1 MTIHI
6 PAPQTKDQLIQ
17 ALEYILTAVR
27 QDDSIE
33 GFINYARPAEQDPPC
48 DFMVQAV
55 FRIGNRM
62 GQGSTIMVGQTVPAS
77 TSTGPGEVLK

>member
-6 PAPQTKDQLIQ
+6 PAPQTKDQLIE
-17 ALEYILTAVR
+17 ALEYILAAVR
-27 QDDSIE
+27 HDDSIE
-33 GFINYARPAEQDPPC
+33 GFINYARPTEQDPSC

-62 GQGSTIMVGQTVPAS
+62 GQGGMIRVGQTLPAS
-77 TSTGPGEVLK
+77 ISTEAGEPK